1 MASKKRKA
9 RITLIGPMTLA
20 VGRFRFH
27 KDRPVVTDEEDL
39 IKYCE
44 HKTDFRVV
52 FLKDEKK
59 ETAPKSNEGSQSQ
72 QPVNTPDPAPTNE
85 GDDQTPEDENQT
97 DENQGTETVDENQG
111 PQPVSDEDF
120 LDDSAMGDLDLDDD
134 GLVSN
139 NEPGTDQSSGES
151 PKRLTRKP

>member
-52 FLKDEKK
+52 SLKMKRR
-59 ETAPKSNEGSQSQ
+59 
-72 QPVNTPDPAPTNE
+72 
-85 GDDQTPEDENQT
+85 
-97 DENQGTETVDENQG
+97 
-111 PQPVSDEDF
+111 
-120 LDDSAMGDLDLDDD
+120 
-134 GLVSN
+134 
-139 NEPGTDQSSGES
+139 
-151 PKRLTRKP
+151 KRLQSLMKAHSLSNQ